1 MAKKPSLE
9 VAKESET
16 GLNTRFQDNK
26 TGENISRSEA
36 VKRVEEGKHP
46 DFISWMMEGRLLLL
60 ILTARKEIILDR
72 ASF

>member
-16 GLNTRFQDNK
+16 GLNTRFQDNN

-36 VKRVEEGKHP
+36 VKRVEAGKHP
-46 DFISWMMEGRLLLL
+46 DFHTRKLDDGRK
-60 ILTARKEIILDR
+60 IVASNPDGRKDNNLG
-72 ASF
+72 